1 MFRKRLLKFLG
12 IFLLIITL
20 VFAWEFSQFKY
31 IPVLMYHSVLPSA
44 LKENRL
50 VVSVNTFYRQ
60 MEFLKKHNYN
70 VIPLEKIPDFI
81 LNKKKIPPKT
91 IAISFDDGYKDNY
104 LYAFPILKKYNLFA
118 TIFLVVNDIDKPDRL
133 NWQEIFEMKN
143 SGLISFGSHTISHPY
158 LTSLDE
164 DKLKSEIFDSKR
176 ILEEKLFSPVKT
188 FAYPAGFFNQKAK
201 ELVQNAGYI
210 LAVAASKTRK
220 ANPSDI
226 FAYKRIRISEKNDD
240 NLFVFWFKTTK
251 LYSFIK
257 RKR

>member
-1 MFRKRLLKFLG
+1 MFRKRLLRFFG

-20 VFAWEFSQFKY
+20 VFAWEVSQFKY

-50 VVSVNTFYRQ
+50 VVSVNTFSRQ

-81 LNKKKIPPKT
+81 LNKKEIPPKT

-104 LYAFPILKKYNLFA
+104 LYAFPVLKKYNLFA

-143 SGLISFGSHTISHPY
+143 SGLISFGSHTISHPN
-158 LTSLDE
+158 LVSLNDE
-164 DKLKSEIFDSKR
+164 EKKKEIFESKR
-176 ILEEKLFSPVKT
+176 ILEEKLASPIRTFS
-188 FAYPAGFFNQKAK
+188 YPAGFFDQKIK
-201 ELVQNAGYI
+201 ELVKQAGYI
-210 LAVAASKTRK
+210 LAVSASKTRK
-220 ANPSDI
+220 ANPSDV
-226 FAYKRIRISEKNDD
+226 FTYKRVRISEKNDN